1 MIEVG
6 FDGCTPIKLLGLGA
20 SIFTVLHDQLKII
33 TIKNEIL
40 MGVFLNSIGF
50 YFKLQINNYSSTIFY
65 IK

>member
-6 FDGCTPIKLLGLGA
+6 FDGCTPIKLLGFGA

-33 TIKNEIL
+33 TINNEIT

-50 YFKLQINNYSSTIFY
+50 ILSYKLTIIQVPFF
-65 IK
+65 I